1 MTRERLI
8 SCHKAVRMLAV
19 QWRSREVG
27 TSQQLRAR
35 LLLAVAFGIAFESAQ
50 VAQAAQPPHETET
63 IETHLYALKATTTPI
78 PWDPAGGGAIAPLRN
93 DLLLATPYGS
103 LSLVRRRGDVV
114 AINGQVPMG
123 LTGLLQQN
131 GAKTYRFRVTDILL
145 KAWQGARYR
154 LFVTHLYFTGS
165 CIRFRLSSTTVRL
178 GLLRRRPAVSPSWKT
193 IFDAEPCLATDWH
206 ALHESGGKMLTD
218 GDEHLLVTVG
228 SFAKPVQSMD
238 THFGKLL
245 RINTDTGAAE
255 VVASGLRNAQGLA
268 RDRGGNLWETEHGP
282 QGGDELNVIKSGTNY
297 GWGEVSYG
305 VDYGHSTL
313 TVEQPLEQLGRHDG
327 FTRPAFAWVPS
338 IGITSIVVND
348 ERFFPLWKDD
358 LLIGSLR
365 ATSLFRVRR
374 HGGQVSYVERIRGR
388 LVKRIRDIAQLPDGR
403 VALLLEPDKRAILEA
418 MVRDTPDADS
428 GLTDAVEEGVGKQI
442 AAMVRAANFDIKQV
456 QAKILFLSRTY
467 APYCGSNADPRDV
480 YAVDCPN

>member
-1 MTRERLI
+1 MG
-8 SCHKAVRMLAV
+8 A
-19 QWRSREVG
+19 
-27 TSQQLRAR
+27 SQQLRAR
-35 LLLAVAFGIAFESAQ
+35 LLLAVAFGIAFEIAQ
-50 VAQAAQPPHETET
+50 VAQAAQPPLETET
-63 IETHLYALKATTTPI
+63 IETHLYALKATTTSI
-78 PWDPAGGGAIAPLRN
+78 PWDPAGGGAIAPLRD

-114 AINGQVPMG
+114 AIDGQVPMG

-131 GAKTYRFRVTDILL
+131 GAKTYRFRVADILL
-145 KAWQGARYR
+145 KRLARARYR

-193 IFDAEPCLATDWH
+193 IFDAEPCLATDWY
-206 ALHESGGKMLTD
+206 APHESGGKMLTD

-228 SFAKPVQSMD
+228 NFDKPVQSMD

-245 RINTDTGAAE
+245 RINIDTGAAE

-268 RDRGGNLWETEHGP
+268 RDSGGRLWETEHGP
-282 QGGDELNVIKSGTNY
+282 RGGDELNLIESGAHY
-297 GWGEVSYG
+297 GWPEVSYG
-305 VDYGHSTL
+305 TAYEGSTL
-313 TVEQPLEQLGRHDG
+313 AAGQPAQPVERLGRHDG
-327 FTRPAFAWVPS
+327 FARPAFAWARA

-348 ERFFPLWKDD
+348 ERLFPLWKDD

-374 HGGQVSYVERIRGR
+374 HGGQVSYVERFRRGP
-388 LVKRIRDIAQLPDGR
+388 VGRIRDIAQLADGR
-403 VALLLEPDKRAILEA
+403 IALLLEPDKNAIFEA
-418 MVRDTPDADS
+418 MVRDADAN
-428 GLTDAVEEGVGKQI
+428 LADAGGEGVERAI
-442 AAMVRAANFDIKQV
+442 EAMARDANSD
-456 QAKILFLSRTY
+456 AKLQSKVLFLSRSY
-467 APYCGSNADPRDV
+467 APYCGPNADPRDV

>member
-1 MTRERLI
+1 MRLI
-8 SCHKAVRMLAV
+8 SCRKAVRVLAL
-19 QWRSREVG
+19 QWRCREVG
-27 TSQQLRAR
+27 ASQQLRAR

-50 VAQAAQPPHETET
+50 VAQAAQPPLETET

-114 AINGQVPMG
+114 AIDGRVPMG

-131 GAKTYRFRVTDILL
+131 GPKTYRFRVTDIML
-145 KAWQGARYR
+145 KRLARARYR

-165 CIRFRLSSTTVRL
+165 CIRFRLSSTTVRF

-193 IFDAEPCLATDWH
+193 IFDAEPCLATDWY
-206 ALHESGGKMLTD
+206 APHESGGKMLMD

-228 SFAKPVQSMD
+228 NFDKPIQSMD

-245 RINTDTGAAE
+245 RINIDTGAAE

-282 QGGDELNVIKSGTNY
+282 RGGDELNLIESGADY
-297 GWGEVSYG
+297 GWPEVSYG
-305 VDYGHSTL
+305 TAYEGSTFA
-313 TVEQPLEQLGRHDG
+313 TGQPAQPAERLGRHGG
-327 FTRPAFAWVPS
+327 FARPAFAWVPS

-348 ERFFPLWKDD
+348 ERFFPLWEDD

-374 HGGQVSYVERIRGR
+374 HGEQVSYVERIRRG
-388 LVKRIRDIAQLPDGR
+388 LGRIRDIAQLADGR
-403 VALLLEPDKRAILEA
+403 VALLLEPDKQAILEA
-418 MVRDTPDADS
+418 MVRDADS
-428 GLTDAVEEGVGKQI
+428 NLADAGGEGVERAI
-442 AAMVRAANFDIKQV
+442 EAMARDPNSDTKLRSNV
-456 QAKILFLSRTY
+456 LFLSRSY
-467 APYCGSNADPRDV
+467 APYCGPNADPRDV